1 MSGTP
6 TPTPTSRPTLPA
18 TGRTPASAASASPLL
33 RLRRRLLPDA
43 EALGWMPI
51 GILAYLGFLFVPFL
65 LGPGSAAAGGWGEP
79 AGAASTW
86 LQTRDGRWAATL
98 ASVAVFLPLYF
109 AAYRARGAWAVVAV
123 LGVFAIGC
131 ALLPLNPFANTYLV
145 YAAGFAGSLPMALWR
160 RAAWFAAMAAVFI
173 AEVLWLWPRQGPFIA
188 GITLLIST
196 SVFVANHFQAQSARR
211 AGALALSHDE
221 VRRLAALAE
230 RERIGRDLHD
240 LLGHTLSLVALK
252 SDLAGR
258 LLARDPAAA
267 QREIGEVSA
276 VARDALAQ
284 VRAAVTGIRAAGM
297 AAELASARLLLA
309 CEGVSLDYAFDG
321 RDGDGS
327 AGALP
332 PRVETALALTVR
344 EAATNI
350 QRHAQARHAA
360 VALATV
366 AGEAV
371 LSIHDDGRGG
381 TLVPGNGLAGMRE
394 RIEALGGRLRVD
406 SGPGRGTRIEARLPL
421 AANDD
426 G

>member
-1 MSGTP
+1 MTP
-6 TPTPTSRPTLPA
+6 SRIPDRPA
-18 TGRTPASAASASPLL
+18 AGVHAASTGASATPLL
-33 RLRRRLLPDA
+33 RLRRWLLPDV
-43 EALGWMPI
+43 EALGWMPLA
-51 GILAYLGFLFVPFL
+51 ILAYLGFLFVPFV
-65 LGPGSAAAGGWGEP
+65 LGTGAAPAGGWGGP
-79 AGAASTW
+79 GDGASSWRYTGE
-86 LQTRDGRWAATL
+86 GRLVATL
-98 ASVAVFLPLYF
+98 ASVLVFLPVYF
-109 AAYRARGAWAVVAV
+109 AAYRARGAWALVAV
-123 LGVFAIGC
+123 LGVLAIGC

-145 YAAGFAGSLPMALWR
+145 YAAGFAASLPMALWR

-196 SVFVANHFQAQSARR
+196 SVFVGNHFQAESARR

-258 LLARDPAAA
+258 LLARDPGAA

-309 CEGVSLDYAFDG
+309 CEGVSLEYAFDG

-332 PRVETALALTVR
+332 PRVETVLALTVR
-344 EAATNI
+344 EAVNNI

-360 VALATV
+360 VALATE

-381 TLVPGNGLAGMRE
+381 ALVPGNGLAGMRE
-394 RIEALGGRLRVD
+394 RIESLGGRLRVD